1 MELEKDFDELL
12 DEFIMEEAKPKDFSW
27 IPDTAEN
34 SACKITPKME
44 AFTSKGVTYQVPVA
58 CEPEY
63 RFRKLTLLSKLGE
76 MDSESGKSS
85 LIIWDDKEGNDLLFV
100 ELDKLR
106 QANDVFPSS
115 GMVSILLYRVGNP
128 NPLNVYSTQ
137 VKDTFDSVAANLSDI
152 DGEWEPGEYFLLV
165 VNALCSCDEEMSH
178 WDTFNSH
185 LRFSFRLLA
194 SGKTLPH
201 PSITRFSLS
210 PDRMLTVSLDG
221 KTSRMDEFRFLMYD
235 EDWVDVADSQVL
247 IPYRNALKN
256 LFYSY
261 SPLLDGNYKVVMLH
275 NEEPCYLISVRW
287 AGNRMEECSW
297 TPLDMD
303 SPYYILSKYMADDWV
318 WNRLCKIPGCRSI
331 RKALVGRYGYKV
343 LNKWRSAHDIQ
354 IIEAPV
360 HLSVALAD
368 GIYDNDLSKL
378 LGDFVNPSCSIRE
391 RNCEVLLEPK
401 NTFDPYQDMRDAL
414 KDCSGSTF
422 CLHHLSAL
430 NTSSNGKVF
439 LHMLEE
445 ALQDSPTMA
454 LMLVG
459 TRSEIDLV
467 FENSP
472 FISRLIFPEN
482 RFHTERY
489 SVREQIKFLESYWDE
504 MEVML
509 TPEASSKL
517 ENLIL
522 SNREI
527 MGSWR
532 KEELKNWWH
541 KEIYPRY
548 MKRLFMAGETLAT
561 QKPLCHLAP
570 EDICLPSH
578 IRPVDEFAE
587 SVRELNGMVGLEDLK
602 RSMTTLFNRTR
613 FDKMRREAGL
623 PVLDKGGYHMIFTG
637 NPGTGKTTVAKL
649 IGQVF
654 HSLGL
659 LSKGGVIVTERT
671 KLVGRYLGETE
682 KNMSAVLEQARG
694 NVLFIDEAYSLC
706 DNDKGDRRDF
716 GCRVLES
723 LLTVLAQKN
732 PDMIVILAGYE
743 KEMNQMLE
751 MNPGMKGRFPYKFN
765 FEDYNA
771 DELYQIAYGLLEKS
785 EYVLTPEAEIRLRE
799 TIEET
804 VLSKDAFFHNAR
816 WVEQYIMDGVVSAMS
831 DRLMS
836 SPFHLQS
843 RKLLQTVEVQDIE
856 TAYQKMKP
864 KPVAVAAPRKRIGFV
879 A

>member
-1 MELEKDFDELL
+1 MEKDFDELL
-12 DEFIMEEAKPKDFSW
+12 EDFMMEEEKEHDFDW
-27 IPDTAEN
+27 IPCTDEDLE
-34 SACKITPKME
+34 CKITPKME
-44 AFTSKGVTYQVPVA
+44 PFTSKGVTYQVPVA

-63 RFRKLTLLSKLGE
+63 RFRKLTLLSKKGE

-85 LIIWDDKEGNDLLFV
+85 LVIWDDKDGDDLLFV
-100 ELDKLR
+100 ELDKLC
-106 QANDVFPSS
+106 QANDAFPTS
-115 GMVSILLYRVGNP
+115 GVVSILLYRVGNP
-128 NPLNVYSTQ
+128 NPLSVYSTK
-137 VKDTFDSVAANLSDI
+137 VKDAFHSAAANFSNI

-165 VNALCSCDEEMSH
+165 VNASCSCDEEMSH

-194 SGKTLPH
+194 SGKTLVH

-210 PDRMLTVSLDG
+210 SDRMLTVSLDG

-235 EDWVDVADSQVL
+235 EDWVDVADSQVM
-247 IPYRNALKN
+247 IPFRNKLKD

-275 NEEPCYLISVRW
+275 NEEPCCLVSIRW
-287 AGNRMEECSW
+287 EGNRMIACSW
-297 TPLDMD
+297 SSLTMD
-303 SPYYILSKYMADDWV
+303 SPYYILSKYMADDWE
-318 WNRLCKIPGCRSI
+318 WNRLCKMPGCRSI

-343 LNKWRSAHDIQ
+343 LNKWRSLQNLQ
-354 IIEAPV
+354 IIITPM

-368 GIYDNDLSKL
+368 GIYDKELAKL
-378 LGDFVNPSCSIRE
+378 LGRLVDPNCSMRE

-401 NTFDPYQDMRDAL
+401 NTFDPYQDMREAL
-414 KDCSGSTF
+414 NDCSDTIF

-445 ALQDSPTMA
+445 TLRDTPTMT
-454 LMLVG
+454 LMLMG
-459 TRSEIDLV
+459 TRSEIEQV

-472 FISRLIFPEN
+472 YIGRLIVQEN

-489 SVREQIKFLESYWDE
+489 SVREQIKFLESYWEE
-504 MEVML
+504 MEVMMTL
-509 TPEASSKL
+509 EASRKL
-517 ENLIL
+517 ENLFV

-532 KEELKNWWH
+532 KEELKNWWRN
-541 KEIYPRY
+541 EIYPRY
-548 MKRLFMAGETLAT
+548 MKRLFMAGEKLAT

-570 EDICLPSH
+570 EDLYLPSH
-578 IRPVDEFAE
+578 MKPVDEFAE
-587 SVRELNGMVGLEDLK
+587 SVRELNGMVGLENLK

-613 FDKMRREAGL
+613 FDKMRQELDL

-659 LSKGGVIVTERT
+659 LSKGGVIVTERS

-751 MNPGMKGRFPYKFN
+751 MNPGMKGRFPYKFI

-771 DELYQIAYGLLEKS
+771 DELYQIAYGLLAKS
-785 EYVLTPEAEIRLRE
+785 EYVLTPEAELRLRE
-799 TIEET
+799 TIKET
-804 VLSKDAFFHNAR
+804 LLAKDAFFHNAR

-831 DRLMS
+831 DRLMAL
-836 SPFHLQS
+836 PFHHQS
-843 RKLLQTVEVQDIE
+843 RELLQTVEVQDIE